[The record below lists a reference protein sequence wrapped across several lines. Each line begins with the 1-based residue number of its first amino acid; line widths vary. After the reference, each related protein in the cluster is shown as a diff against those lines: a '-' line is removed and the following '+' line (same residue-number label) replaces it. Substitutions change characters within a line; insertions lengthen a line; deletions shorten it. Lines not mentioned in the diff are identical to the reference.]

1 MKPLI
6 PILVVLAA
14 IATFVVN
21 NSNNTATAKPTPSD
35 LLKTSNGVED
45 WMGRKIHYQLKGSEK
60 PNITFEK
67 NREACSIRL
76 DIDGVKRRLFMKDD
90 EILVNDRKFDTGS
103 YSELSLNASKDF
115 LIVKIVK
122 TWSHSSSHSAESAS
136 ANDLISTSS
145 SASSSSKSSGKS
157 LLALGF
163 VDFAAGI
170 EFRFEAG
177 DSIENSVQIDSG
189 ACVIAFDIDEGK
201 HKRKITIKPNLIE
214 VDNHQ
219 RKIGDNPKIALSAT
233 KKRASLR
240 IKVNEKEVWATN
252 EGLTK

>member
-6 PILVVLAA
+6 PILVVLGV
-14 IATFVVN
+14 IATFAVDDP
-21 NSNNTATAKPTPSD
+21 NTAMAKPTPSD
-35 LLKTSNGVED
+35 LVMTSDGVEN
-45 WMGRKIHYQLKGSEK
+45 WNGKKIHYQLKGREN

-67 NREACSIRL
+67 NREVCAIGME
-76 DIDGVKRRLFMKDD
+76 IDGVKRHLLLKDD
-90 EILVNDRKFDTGS
+90 EIVVNGRKFDTGS

-122 TWSHSSSHSAESAS
+122 TWSQASSHSAENSS
-136 ANDLISTSS
+136 TNDLNSTSS
-145 SASSSSKSSGKS
+145 RSSSSRKSSGKS

-170 EFRFEAG
+170 EFRFEGG
-177 DSIENSVQIDSG
+177 DSIENSIQIDSG
-189 ACVIAFDIDEGK
+189 KCVIEFDIDKGK
-201 HKRKITIKPNLIE
+201 NKRKIVIKPSLIE
-214 VDNHQ
+214 IDNDQ

-240 IKVNEKEVWATN
+240 IKVNGKEVWAIN